1 MSWFSQLARSVSKS
15 IFSNSTE
22 DKFLPQAPTIMA
34 AGSQW
39 YNIAEIHRKDVLDR
53 IVKEVK
59 EQTDL
64 YSCIDIRDIADIVI
78 GDSHIGSYT
87 IYLRELHK
95 DFVEDTKEIA
105 QMQHFEKHK
114 RNMRI
119 FFLITRLKIHL
130 HSKLKH
136 LRNKKAEM
144 IFATQVALIKTKE
157 TLVKEVE
164 LEN

>member
-1 MSWFSQLARSVSKS
+1 MSWFSRLARSVSKS
-15 IFSNSTE
+15 VFSNSSE
-22 DKFLPQAPTIMA
+22 EQFLPQAPTIMA

-39 YNIAEIHRKDVLDR
+39 YNIAEIHRKDVLER

-130 HSKLKH
+130 SSKLKR

-144 IFATQVALIKTKE
+144 IFATQLALIKE
-157 TLVKEVE
+157 TPAEEVE

>member
-1 MSWFSQLARSVSKS
+1 MSWFSLLARSVSKS
-15 IFSNSTE
+15 VFSNSSE
-22 DKFLPQAPTIMA
+22 EQFLPQAPTIMA

-39 YNIAEIHRKDVLDR
+39 YNIAEIHRKDVLER

-130 HSKLKH
+130 SSKLKR

-144 IFATQVALIKTKE
+144 IFATQLALIKE
-157 TLVKEVE
+157 TPAEEVE

>member
-1 MSWFSQLARSVSKS
+1 MSWFSRLARSVSKS
-15 IFSNSTE
+15 VFSNSSE
-22 DKFLPQAPTIMA
+22 EQFLPQAPTIMA

-39 YNIAEIHRKDVLDR
+39 YNIAEIHRKDVLER

-59 EQTDL
+59 EQTNL

-130 HSKLKH
+130 SSKLKR

-144 IFATQVALIKTKE
+144 IFATQLALIKE
-157 TLVKEVE
+157 TPAEEVE